1 MLVRH
6 LCAMTI
12 AAALLAAGSAVGAE
26 PEPGVAAPAGAHS
39 ASAEAAPAKP
49 RLRFRSKGPAC
60 MCLDGLSEAEIAA
73 AERARRQSAD
83 DLPAIIQNP

>member
-1 MLVRH
+1 MLVGH
-6 LCAMTI
+6 LSAMAIAMT
-12 AAALLAAGSAVGAE
+12 LLAVGPAVGAE
-26 PEPGVAAPAGAHS
+26 PESGAAASAGAQG
-39 ASAEAAPAKP
+39 AAAETPSAKP

-60 MCLDGLSEAEIAA
+60 MCLDGLSEAEIEA